1 MALFLSLSCFLPSC
15 DLLRCFFFLIA
26 AVGEWHLCAC
36 FEVKGRGDRLLVET
50 TASSPAF
57 LLPQQCKEDVG
68 RSCTIAYYYFFFFFI
83 CRVCRGR
90 LGKKKK
96 EKVRQQREQATCK
109 KEVEGGRNE
118 KKRER

>member
-68 RSCTIAYYYFFFFFI
+68 RSCTIAYYYFFLFYLSCMPRQI
-83 CRVCRGR
+83 G
-90 LGKKKK
+90 
-96 EKVRQQREQATCK
+96 EK
-109 KEVEGGRNE
+109 
-118 KKRER
+118 KKRESEAAEGTSDL

>member
-1 MALFLSLSCFLPSC
+1 MDYMKWLSFSPSLVFCLPVI
-15 DLLRCFFFLIA
+15 FFVVFFLIA

-68 RSCTIAYYYFFFFFI
+68 RSCTIAYYYFFFLFYLSCMPRQI
-83 CRVCRGR
+83 G
-90 LGKKKK
+90 GKKKK
-96 EKVRQQREQATCK
+96 RK
-109 KEVEGGRNE
+109 
-118 KKRER
+118 